1 MPRRAGRTRRPR
13 APPSIASAHSP
24 LITAAS
30 IDAAYDIART
40 MPTVTP
46 PDLPGQDVLDE
57 VVAATAA

>member
-1 MPRRAGRTRRPR
+1 V
-13 APPSIASAHSP
+13 PPSIASAHSP